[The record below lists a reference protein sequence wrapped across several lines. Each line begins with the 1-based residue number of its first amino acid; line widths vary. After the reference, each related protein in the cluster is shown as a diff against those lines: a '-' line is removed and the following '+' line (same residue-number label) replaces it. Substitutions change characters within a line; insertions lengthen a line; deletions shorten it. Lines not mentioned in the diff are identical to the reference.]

1 MANTAFERI
10 EDYND
15 ISTHGQYQ
23 LALDEGLEPAEA
35 LKVVQ
40 FHSRDNARTPMQW
53 TTEAQAGFTTGT
65 PWLPVHEDFAS
76 CCAEVEEKDDQSVLS
91 YYRKLQHER
100 FRGKR
105 RRSCCR
111 AAMKNSWLTMSPSTL
126 LNEM

>member
-1 MANTAFERI
+1 MANTAFDRI

-23 LALDEGLEPAEA
+23 MALDEGLSPEEA

-40 FHSRDNARTPMQW
+40 FHSRDNVRTPMQW

-76 CCAEVEEKDDQSVLS
+76 CCAEVEEKMTSRSS
-91 YYRKLQHER
+91 YYRQLQYER
-100 FRGKR
+100 FQGEAAQICFRGV
-105 RRSCCR
+105 
-111 AAMKNSWLTMSPSTL
+111 MKNS
-126 LNEM
+126 